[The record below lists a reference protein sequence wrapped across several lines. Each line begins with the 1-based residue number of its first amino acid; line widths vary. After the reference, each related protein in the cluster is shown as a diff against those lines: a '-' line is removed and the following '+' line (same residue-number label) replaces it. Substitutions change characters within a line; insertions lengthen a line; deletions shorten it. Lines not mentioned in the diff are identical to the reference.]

1 MSIQVPQENSTVIP
15 VSFGVGLLLAGRY
28 ILGSAAVAIGAV
40 AYLRSKHFEAKKK
53 ELGNKRPS
61 ARWHELTFQEKLSSV
76 DQWHYAD
83 NEDSVG
89 PLDESAILQLLKDN
103 KISKDTLIYNPVLSE
118 KWIPFEQTHLFQNR
132 ITTK

>member
-1 MSIQVPQENSTVIP
+1 MTFQIPQENSAVIP
-15 VSFGVGLLLAGRY
+15 VSFGIGLLLAGRY
-28 ILGSAAVAIGAV
+28 VLGAAAIAIGVV
-40 AYLRSKHFEAKKK
+40 AHFRSSYFETEKK
-53 ELGNKRPS
+53 ELANKKPS

-83 NEDSVG
+83 NGNSVG
-89 PLDESAILQLLKDN
+89 PLEESVILQLLKDN
-103 KISKDTLIYNPVLSE
+103 NISKNTLIYNAVLSD